1 MTNKRWQRALAAGVV
16 LAGVAAAC
24 GSDSE
29 EEAGGGTT
37 TAKAAE
43 GAAAGSGAA
52 VNLPNTVVGENPSTW
67 GVKDK
72 KLTGPGG
79 FTIDLSKCPANW
91 NDKAG
96 ITDTEI
102 RLGASGIL
110 SGSAASA
117 SGYVLGA
124 KAYFDH
130 FNASEGGINGKKL
143 VYEIKDSG
151 YEAGRG
157 KAGTDELIETG
168 NIFSFVAHTGTPI
181 ILATYDKLNE
191 SCMPNVYGVG
201 AHPAQA
207 DPVLHPWTT
216 GTWLGYDAEANLWA
230 DYILEKYGKG
240 ATVAAL
246 AWAND
251 YGTIYKN
258 TFTKAAKDRGLNF
271 VKVETHEGSAPTVQ
285 NEMTTLAS
293 TNADVF
299 IIMTGAV
306 YSIGAVQYLANSTY
320 KPKERLTSSV
330 NNVVSQYKAAGAGG
344 DGWIHTGYA
353 KDVNDPSVANE
364 PFAKQFRDIL
374 VKAGLDPTNPG
385 QNGQSAMFA
394 WPFVE
399 NLKRASQLPGGL
411 SRTNLMLAIRS
422 YSAQHPMVFDGI
434 KFEMNGTKDPHP
446 IEGAS
451 FLKYTVPAGQE
462 TGSFVPIGK
471 IVDQN
476 GKNGPCQY
484 DGKECK

>member
-1 MTNKRWQRALAAGVV
+1 MGSQGQEADRAGRVH
-16 LAGVAAAC
+16 
-24 GSDSE
+24 
-29 EEAGGGTT
+29 
-37 TAKAAE
+37 
-43 GAAAGSGAA
+43 
-52 VNLPNTVVGENPSTW
+52 
-67 GVKDK
+67 
-72 KLTGPGG
+72 
-79 FTIDLSKCPANW
+79 DLSKCPANW

-102 RLGASGIL
+102 RLGSVGVL
-110 SGSAASA
+110 SGSAAA
-117 SGYVLGA
+117 AAGYVLGM
-124 KAYFDH
+124 KTYFDH
-130 FNASEGGINGKKL
+130 INATEGGINGKKI

-157 KAGTDELIETG
+157 KALTDELIETG
-168 NIFSFVAHTGTPI
+168 NLFAFAGHTGTPI

-191 SCMPNVYGVG
+191 VCMPNVYGVG

-216 GTWLGYDAEANLWA
+216 GTWLGYDVEANLWA

-271 VKVETHEGSAPTVQ
+271 VKVETHEGSAPNVQ

-306 YSIGAVQYLANSTY
+306 YSIGALQYLATSSY
-320 KPKERLTSSV
+320 KPKERLTSAV
-330 NNVVSQYKAAGAGG
+330 NNIVSQYKPAGAGG
-344 DGWIHTGYA
+344 DGWIHAGYLKDINDTGYA
-353 KDVNDPSVANE
+353 QE
-364 PFAKQFRDIL
+364 PFIKNYRDIL
-374 VKAGLDPTNPG
+374 AKDGHDFAGTG
-385 QNGQSAMFA
+385 TFGQSASFA
-394 WPFVE
+394 WPLVE

-411 SRTNLMLAIRS
+411 SRTNLMLAVRS
-422 YSAQHPMVFDGI
+422 FTGAHPLVFDGI
-434 KFEMNGTKDPHP
+434 KFEMNGLKDPHP

-451 FLKYTVPAGQE
+451 LLRYTVEAGQE
-462 TGSFVPIGK
+462 VGSFKPIGK
-471 IVDQN
+471 IVDGN
-476 GKNGPCQY
+476 GKN
-484 DGKECK
+484 